1 MFLYCDHAYM
11 HAAGGE
17 DTSTLQEANG
27 DVTLDGV
34 AFSRVDWP

>member
-1 MFLYCDHAYM
+1 MFLYCDLAYM

-27 DVTLDGV
+27 DV
-34 AFSRVDWP
+34 A

>member
-1 MFLYCDHAYM
+1 MFLYCDLAYM
-11 HAAGGE
+11 PRGGE

-34 AFSRVDWP
+34 AFSRVD

>member
-1 MFLYCDHAYM
+1 MFLYLAYM

-27 DVTLDGV
+27 DVSLDGV
-34 AFSRVDWP
+34 AFSRVD